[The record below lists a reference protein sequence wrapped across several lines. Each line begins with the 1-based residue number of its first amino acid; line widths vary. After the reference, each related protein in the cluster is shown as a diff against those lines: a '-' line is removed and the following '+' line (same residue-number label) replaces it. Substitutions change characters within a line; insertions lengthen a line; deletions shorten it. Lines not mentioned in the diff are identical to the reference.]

1 MASKYPGTTESR
13 WTKDQ
18 RGYYPTTEAA
28 PPAARRR
35 GGSGGGGSSKNKKA
49 AGQLLEIGQYNAGSV
64 TGQLDKALGDYDLAD
79 RQNQGLADVQFE
91 SNSKQTAADRF
102 SQAKR
107 LQSSTRGILSSA
119 GNALQGSQMG
129 SLAGMVRDRT
139 DLDTGEALGTLTQNQ
154 NAVRNT
160 LNESRNANTL
170 ARRDLIT
177 NAEFA
182 LRGLEADTAAQLATL
197 DPKLY
202 KKPGS
207 GVNLG
212 SATTGARRNSIA
224 ENRALKSGYFLP
236 DAVPQAQPAGLKM
249 QGNSYFDKLMNT
261 YNQRRA

>member
-91 SNSKQTAADRF
+91 ANSKQSAADRF
-102 SQAKR
+102 AQAKK
-107 LQSSTRGILSSA
+107 LQSSTRGILGAA
-119 GNALQGSQMG
+119 GNALQGSQLG
-129 SLAGMVRDRT
+129 SLAGMIRDRT
-139 DLDTGEALGTLTQNQ
+139 DLDTGEVLGTLTQNQ
-154 NAVRNT
+154 NSVRNT

-170 ARRDLIT
+170 ARRDLMT

-212 SATTGARRNSIA
+212 SAAAGARRNTVA
-224 ENRALKSGYFLP
+224 ENKAMKSGYFLP
-236 DAVPQAQPAGLKM
+236 DATPQAQPVGLEM
-249 QGNSYFDKLMNT
+249 QGNSYFDKLLNA